1 MRCRIAL
8 VVLLLSAAACAQ
20 TEVAKKTVPLSVSGR
35 LAAAKTVFLKN
46 TGGSQIP
53 FNVIVDGIDGWG
65 RLTRVNDAA
74 AADLVIEISSPSDG
88 SSVTVSSST
97 KHSERNGRQEES
109 VTTSR
114 DLSNAPIKLVI
125 FDGRSRA
132 ALWSAS
138 EQPKSAL
145 RQKNRQDNVVEAAQK
160 LLSKLRERVEPT
172 AAEPGQ

>member
-1 MRCRIAL
+1 M
-8 VVLLLSAAACAQ
+8 
-20 TEVAKKTVPLSVSGR
+20 
-35 LAAAKTVFLKN
+35 
-46 TGGSQIP
+46 
-53 FNVIVDGIDGWG
+53 
-65 RLTRVNDAA
+65 
-74 AADLVIEISSPSDG
+74 
-88 SSVTVSSST
+88 
-97 KHSERNGRQEES
+97 
-109 VTTSR
+109 TTSR